1 MALEKTR
8 IRLPLPG
15 EMFDI
20 AKSLLSPSDKA
31 LFDAAWG
38 EGKSDAEIVETFGV
52 DAGARVREL
61 ERGLL
66 KLFNFNIGRA
76 AWIEFIDKYRA
87 ETDAMKT
94 ALAELVAENEK
105 NGAAPAAQTNVRSE
119 NDEYF

>member
-38 EGKSDAEIVETFGV
+38 EDKSDDEIVETFGA

-61 ERGLL
+61 ERGFF

-105 NGAAPAAQTNVRSE
+105 NGAADAAQTNERSE
-119 NDEYF
+119 SDEYF

>member
-20 AKSLLSPSDKA
+20 AKSLLSTPDKA

-38 EGKSDAEIVETFGV
+38 ENKTDDEIVETFGV

-105 NGAAPAAQTNVRSE
+105 NGAAPAAQTNERSE
-119 NDEYF
+119 NDEI